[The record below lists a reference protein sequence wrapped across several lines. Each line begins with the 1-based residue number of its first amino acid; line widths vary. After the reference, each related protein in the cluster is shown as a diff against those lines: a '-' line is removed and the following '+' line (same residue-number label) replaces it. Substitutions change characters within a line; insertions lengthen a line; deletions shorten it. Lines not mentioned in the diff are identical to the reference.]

1 MKVKVNGKEV
11 ELSDREATINGLL
24 KLIEVNREAV
34 LVAVN
39 GEISIEEARLS
50 EGDEVRLI
58 SVVSG
63 G

>member
-50 EGDEVRLI
+50 EGDEVRLV